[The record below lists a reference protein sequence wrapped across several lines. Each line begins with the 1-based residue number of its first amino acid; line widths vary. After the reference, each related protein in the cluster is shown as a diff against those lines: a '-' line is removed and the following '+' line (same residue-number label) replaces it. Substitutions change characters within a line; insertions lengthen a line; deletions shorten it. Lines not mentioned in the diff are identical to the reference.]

1 LQYADVAASLQ
12 KQIGRFLRRKRGD
25 KTYAHFARQIGLSA
39 SSLQRME
46 LGQQN
51 VTVATLEFLLKRFKC
66 RITDIFDS
74 EE

>member
-1 LQYADVAASLQ
+1 MQYAGVAASLQ
-12 KQIGRFLRRKRGD
+12 KQIGRFLRRKRGA
-25 KTYAHFARQIGLSA
+25 KTYAQFARKIGLSA

-46 LGQQN
+46 LGEQN
-51 VTVATLEFLLKRFKC
+51 VTVTTLEFLLKRFKC